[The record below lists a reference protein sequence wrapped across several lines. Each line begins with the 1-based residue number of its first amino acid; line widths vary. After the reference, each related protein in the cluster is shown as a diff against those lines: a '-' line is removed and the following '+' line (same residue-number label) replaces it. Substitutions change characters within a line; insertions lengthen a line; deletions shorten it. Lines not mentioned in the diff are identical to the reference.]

1 MVLGE
6 HEALGSHVVALLKGV
21 KRRVEWRLR
30 FPFFPYLK
38 ERGTPQETMHK
49 EANSM
54 KWLLRFQFFPFSN
67 ETDTSQETMHNTVRR
82 AELVNPIRATQ
93 HPDN

>member
-6 HEALGSHVVALLKGV
+6 HSALGSHVAAWLKGV
-21 KRRVEWRLR
+21 KRKVEWRLR

-38 ERGTPQETMHK
+38 ERGTLQETMHK
-49 EANSM
+49 EENSM
-54 KWLLRFQFFPFSN
+54 KWLSRFQFFPFPN
-67 ETDTSQETMHNTVRR
+67 ETGTPQETMHNTVRR